1 MTNAYN
7 AVKYQGMSLRG
18 AATAFNVPESTLRD
32 RVHGRVSLEC
42 SRPGPPT
49 FFTFEEEKKMVD
61 HILFMSKIGYPYT
74 RNQVGLICHMC
85 RLVLSTFDNKK
96 SHAHLRQ

>member
-49 FFTFEEEKKMVD
+49 FFTYEEEKKMVD

-74 RNQVGLICHMC
+74 RNQVCILIHILILLIFLC
-85 RLVLSTFDNKK
+85 
-96 SHAHLRQ
+96 